1 MPRLIL
7 KCPYL
12 KGGIAKAS
20 AHLSNLVNYISTR
33 SGVEKLTEKNRKLP
47 STVKQ
52 ANLIEQIIKE
62 FPGTKNL
69 FEYEDYIKNKTIENA
84 SEFIS
89 IALEQ
94 NLDKIGQRKNYVDY
108 IAKRPRVEKIG
119 AHGLFTGGDD
129 AIVLSRVADE
139 VANHTGNVWTPI
151 ISLRREDAICT
162 EYDRAEAWHNM
173 LSYFAPE
180 IAESMK
186 IPIQNFRWY
195 AAFHNESHH
204 PHIHMI
210 CYSVNPADGYLT
222 KKGIEKMKSGLVKN
236 IFKNEMQ
243 IIYEEQSQRRDQ
255 LKAESREAIQKL
267 ISEMKSGVIQNPK
280 IEELFLSLSERLKVT
295 SGKRV
300 YGYLQPNV
308 KAIVDEIIDEL
319 SNEEAVAKAYELW
332 YEMREEVLH
341 SYMDELPDRLPLSKQ
356 KEFKSIKNMIVAEA
370 DKIVKGELI
379 FEEGEIAEQEDID
392 TFAET
397 ESSEMSE
404 HFETAE
410 FGLPTDEIADTDVE
424 CHDVYV
430 KWTDE
435 YKQAREY
442 LFGTEETP
450 QDFEK
455 ALELFLSEAEN
466 GNVLAMY
473 DLGRMY
479 ADGLGVESDNDKAY
493 EYYAKALSGFQQVE
507 SQKAWKY
514 TEYRIGKMFAQGLG
528 TEQDYE
534 IAAQWFE
541 LSAEKKYKYAQYSLG
556 GLYYRGQGVE
566 QDFQTAF
573 SLYLKSA
580 EQGFPYADYEVAKM
594 YRDGVGTE
602 KDADKSNE
610 HFKKAFK
617 GFEALEKK
625 SHDDKLQYRLGWM
638 LQNGIGTQKDI
649 ARAKEYFA
657 KSAKMGNVFGGYS
670 LAKLILAEENLNQEE
685 IKSAIQYL
693 QKAADNENEIYKP
706 IRTLAQYALGKIYL
720 EGKHIPKDINKAIK
734 YLTQSAEQ
742 ENEWAAYQLGK
753 IYLLGKDVPKD
764 TEKAVANL
772 TKSAEQGNQFA
783 QYILGKIYLLGKDVP
798 KDTEKAVA
806 YLTKS
811 AEQGNQFAQYILG
824 KIYLLGKDVPKDR
837 ELAIKWLTMSAE
849 QGNEY
854 AKFFLDNM
862 DKFREPSV
870 ALGISRLM
878 YHMGRMFEN
887 NVPQPAKSAIG
898 FKVDSKLMG
907 KMREKK
913 VGQGYKQDEYTLEL

>member
-12 KGGIAKAS
+12 KGGTAKAS

-33 SGVEKLTEKNRKLP
+33 SGVEKLIEKNRKLP
-47 STVKQ
+47 FTVKQ

-69 FEYEDYIKNKTIENA
+69 FEYEDYIRNKTIENA

-108 IAKRPRVEKIG
+108 IANRPRVEKMG
-119 AHGLFTGGDD
+119 THGLFTGGDD
-129 AIVLSRVADE
+129 AIVLSKVADE

-151 ISLRREDAICT
+151 ISLRREDAIRT
-162 EYDRAEAWHNM
+162 GYDRAEAWHNM

-243 IIYEEQSQRRDQ
+243 IIYEEQSQRRDR
-255 LKAESREAIQKL
+255 LKAESRDTMLKH
-267 ISEMKSGVIQNPK
+267 ISEIKSGIIQNPK
-280 IEELFLSLSERLKVT
+280 IEKLLLSLSERLKAT
-295 SGKRV
+295 NGKKV

-319 SNEEAVAKAYELW
+319 SKEEAVAKAYELW

-341 SYMDELPDRLPLSKQ
+341 SYMDELPDRHLLSKQ

-370 DKIVKGELI
+370 DKVAKVELI
-379 FEEGEIAEQEDID
+379 FEEGEIAETEDINS
-392 TFAET
+392 FAET
-397 ESSEMSE
+397 ENSELIEAS
-404 HFETAE
+404 ETAVFE
-410 FGLPTDEIADTDVE
+410 PPYDEMADDADIK
-424 CHDVYV
+424 CQDIYV

-450 QDFEK
+450 QDFKK
-455 ALELFLSEAEN
+455 ALELFLTESEN
-466 GNVLAMY
+466 GNVLATH
-473 DLGRMY
+473 DLGRIY
-479 ADGLGVESDNDKAY
+479 ADGLGVESDTDKAS
-493 EYYAKALSGFQQVE
+493 ECYAKALSGFELVE
-507 SQKAWKY
+507 VQKAWKY

-534 IAAQWFE
+534 TAAQWFE

-556 GLYYRGQGVE
+556 GLYYRGQGVD

-580 EQGFPYADYEVAKM
+580 EQSFPYADYEVAKM

-602 KDADKSNE
+602 KDADKSNN
-610 HFKKAFK
+610 HFKNAFN
-617 GFEALEKK
+617 GFEALEKN

-638 LQNGIGTQKDI
+638 LKNGIGTHKDI
-649 ARAKEYFA
+649 SRAKEYFE
-657 KSAKMGNVFGGYS
+657 KSAKMGNLFAGYS
-670 LAKLILAEENLNQEE
+670 LAKLILAEENSNQEE
-685 IKSAIQYL
+685 LKGAIQYL
-693 QKAADNENEIYKP
+693 QKAADNENEICKP
-706 IRTLAQYALGKIYL
+706 IWALAQYALGKIYL
-720 EGKHIPKDINKAIK
+720 EGKHIPKDINKAIL

-742 ENEWAAYQLGK
+742 EKEWAAYQLGK
-753 IYLLGKDVPKD
+753 LYLLGKDVPKD
-764 TEKAVANL
+764 TEKAVDYL
-772 TKSAEQGNQFA
+772 TKLAEKGNQFA
-783 QYILGKIYLLGKDVP
+783 QYILGKLYLLGKDIP
-798 KDTEKAVA
+798 KDK
-806 YLTKS
+806 
-811 AEQGNQFAQYILG
+811 
-824 KIYLLGKDVPKDR
+824 
-837 ELAIKWLTMSAE
+837 ELATKWFTLSAE

-854 AKFFLDNM
+854 AQFFLDNM

-870 ALGISRLM
+870 AVGISRLM
-878 YHMGRMFEN
+878 YHVGKMFEN
-887 NVPQPAKSAIG
+887 NMSPPAKSAIG
-898 FKVDSKLMG
+898 FKVDSKLMK

-913 VGQGYKQDEYTLEL
+913 VGQGYRWNKLSML

>member
-12 KGGIAKAS
+12 KGGTEKAA
-20 AHLSNLVNYISTR
+20 AHLSNLVKYTATR
-33 SGVEKLTEKNRKLP
+33 DGVEKLTEKNRNLP
-47 STVKQ
+47 STAKQ
-52 ANLIEQIIKE
+52 ADLIEQIIKE

-84 SEFIS
+84 SECIS

-108 IAKRPRVEKIG
+108 IANRPRVEKMG
-119 AHGLFTGGDD
+119 THGLFTGGDD
-129 AIVLSRVADE
+129 VIVLSRVANE

-151 ISLRREDAICT
+151 ISLRREDAICSG
-162 EYDRAEAWHNM
+162 YDGAEAWHNM
-173 LSYFAPE
+173 LSYFAPQ

-186 IPIQNFRWY
+186 IPIRNFRWY

-222 KKGIEKMKSGLVKN
+222 KKGIEKMKSGLMKN

-243 IIYEEQSQRRDQ
+243 IIYEEQSQRRDR
-255 LKAESREAIQKL
+255 LKAESRETMLKL

-280 IEELFLSLSERLKVT
+280 IEELLLSLSERLKLT
-295 SGKRV
+295 NGKRV

-308 KAIVDEIIDEL
+308 KAIVDEVIDEL
-319 SNEEAVAKAYELW
+319 SKEEAVTKAYELW

-341 SYMDELPDRLPLSKQ
+341 SYMDELPERLPISKQ

-370 DKIVKGELI
+370 DKIAKGELI
-379 FEEGEIAEQEDID
+379 FEECEIAEPEYID
-392 TFAET
+392 SFAET
-397 ESSEMSE
+397 ESSEIIESSE
-404 HFETAE
+404 IAE
-410 FGLPTDEIADTDVE
+410 FELPDDEITDDDIE
-424 CHDVYV
+424 CLDVYV

-442 LFGTEETP
+442 LFGTEETA

-466 GNVLAMY
+466 GNVLAMH
-473 DLGRMY
+473 DLGRIY
-479 ADGLGVESDNDKAY
+479 ANGLGVESDNDKAHK
-493 EYYAKALSGFQQVE
+493 YYAKALSGFEQVE
-507 SQKAWKY
+507 SEKAWKY

-534 IAAQWFE
+534 TAAQWFE

-566 QDFQTAF
+566 LDFQTAF

-580 EQGFPYADYEVAKM
+580 EQSFPYADYEVAKM
-594 YRDGVGTE
+594 YRDGVGIE
-602 KDADKSNE
+602 KDADKSNN

-617 GFEALEKK
+617 GFEALESS

-649 ARAKEYFA
+649 ERAKEYFE
-657 KSAKMGNVFGGYS
+657 KSVKMGNVFAGYS
-670 LAKLILAEENLNQEE
+670 LAKLILAEQNPDQEE
-685 IKSAIQYL
+685 FKSAIQYL
-693 QKAADNENEIYKP
+693 QKAAANENERCKP
-706 IRTLAQYALGKIYL
+706 IRALSQYALGKIYL
-720 EGKHIPKDINKAIK
+720 EGKYIPKDINKAIV

-742 ENEWAAYQLGK
+742 KNEWAAYRLGK
-753 IYLLGKDVPKD
+753 LYLLGNDVPKD
-764 TEKAVANL
+764 IEKALTYL
-772 TKSAEQGNQFA
+772 TKSAVLGNQFA
-783 QYILGKIYLLGKDVP
+783 QYILGKLYLLGKDVP
-798 KDTEKAVA
+798 KDK
-806 YLTKS
+806 
-811 AEQGNQFAQYILG
+811 
-824 KIYLLGKDVPKDR
+824 
-837 ELAIKWLTMSAE
+837 ELAIKWLTLSAE
-849 QGNEY
+849 HGNEY
-854 AKFFLDNM
+854 AKFLLDNM

-870 ALGISRLM
+870 ALGISRMM

-887 NVPQPAKSAIG
+887 NVPQTAKTAIG
-898 FKVDSKLMG
+898 FKVDSKLMK

-913 VGQGYKQDEYTLEL
+913 VGQGYKSDEQRMNL

>member
-1 MPRLIL
+1 M
-7 KCPYL
+7 
-12 KGGIAKAS
+12 
-20 AHLSNLVNYISTR
+20 NYISTR
-33 SGVEKLTEKNRKLP
+33 NGVEKLTEINRNLP

-69 FEYEDYIKNKTIENA
+69 FEYQDYIKNKTIENG

-94 NLDKIGQRKNYVDY
+94 NLDKIGRRKNYVDY
-108 IAKRPRVEKIG
+108 IANRPRAEKMG
-119 AHGLFTGGDD
+119 DHGLFTGGDD

-151 ISLRREDAICT
+151 ISLRRDDAIRT
-162 EYDRAEAWHNM
+162 GYDRAEAWHNM

-210 CYSVNPADGYLT
+210 CYSANPADGYLT
-222 KKGIEKMKSGLVKN
+222 KKGIEKIKSGLVKN

-243 IIYEEQSQRRDQ
+243 IIYEEQSQRRDK
-255 LKAESREAIQKL
+255 LKAESRETMLKL

-280 IEELFLSLSERLKVT
+280 IEELLLILSERLKIT
-295 SGKRV
+295 NGKRV

-319 SNEEAVAKAYELW
+319 SKEEVVAKAYELW
-332 YEMREEVLH
+332 YEMREEVQH
-341 SYMDELPDRLPLSKQ
+341 SYMGELPDRLPLSKQ
-356 KEFKSIKNMIVAEA
+356 KEFKSIKNMIIAEA
-370 DKIVKGELI
+370 DKIAKGEVS
-379 FEEGEIAEQEDID
+379 FEECEITELRD
-392 TFAET
+392 TDSFAET
-397 ESSEMSE
+397 ENTKMMEDS
-404 HFETAE
+404 
-410 FGLPTDEIADTDVE
+410 EIAEVELPDDEMVGDTDIE
-424 CHDVYV
+424 CQDVYV
-430 KWTDE
+430 KWTEE
-435 YKQAREY
+435 YKLAREY

-450 QDFEK
+450 QDFGK
-455 ALELFLSEAEN
+455 ALELFLAEAES

-479 ADGLGVESDNDKAY
+479 ADGLGAGSDNDKASG
-493 EYYAKALSGFQQVE
+493 YYADSLSGFEQVE
-507 SQKAWKY
+507 AQKAWKY

-534 IAAQWFE
+534 TAVQWFE

-556 GLYYRGQGVE
+556 GLYYHGQGVE

-602 KDADKSNE
+602 KDADKSNN

-617 GFEALEKK
+617 GFEALEKN

-638 LQNGIGTQKDI
+638 LQDGIGTQKDI
-649 ARAKEYFA
+649 TRAKEYFE
-657 KSAKMGNVFGGYS
+657 KSAKMGNVFAGYS
-670 LAKLILAEENLNQEE
+670 LAKLILAEENPNQEE
-685 IKSAIQYL
+685 LKSAIQYL
-693 QKAADNENEIYKP
+693 QKAADNENEICKP
-706 IRTLAQYALGKIYL
+706 IRKFAQYALGKIYL
-720 EGKHIPKDINKAIK
+720 VGKHVPKDINKAII

-753 IYLLGKDVPKD
+753 LYLLGKDVQKD
-764 TEKAVANL
+764 TEKAVVYL
-772 TKSAEQGNQFA
+772 TKAAEQGNQFA
-783 QYILGKIYLLGKDVP
+783 QYILGKLYLLGKDVS
-798 KDTEKAVA
+798 K
-806 YLTKS
+806 
-811 AEQGNQFAQYILG
+811 N
-824 KIYLLGKDVPKDR
+824 R
-837 ELAIKWLTMSAE
+837 ELAIKWLTLSAE

-854 AKFFLDNM
+854 AQFFLDSI
-862 DKFREPSV
+862 DKFREPSI
-870 ALGISRLM
+870 AFGISRLM
-878 YHMGRMFEN
+878 YHVGRIFEN
-887 NVPQPAKSAIG
+887 TVPPPAKTAIG
-898 FKVDSKLMG
+898 FKVDSKLMR
-907 KMREKK
+907 KMRQKK
-913 VGQGYKQDEYTLEL
+913 VGQGYKWDGQDMVL

>member
-1 MPRLIL
+1 MPRIIL

-12 KGGIAKAS
+12 KVGTAKAS
-20 AHLSNLVNYISTR
+20 AHLSNLVNYVSTR
-33 SGVEKLTEKNRKLP
+33 NGVEKLTEKNINLP
-47 STVKQ
+47 STAKQ
-52 ANLIEQIIKE
+52 ADLIEQIIRE

-108 IAKRPRVEKIG
+108 IANRPRVEKMG
-119 AHGLFTGGDD
+119 THGLFTGGDD

-151 ISLRREDAICT
+151 ISLRREDAIRT
-162 EYDRAEAWHNM
+162 GYDSAEAWHNM

-186 IPIQNFRWY
+186 ISVQNFRWY

-204 PHIHMI
+204 PHVHMI

-222 KKGIEKMKSGLVKN
+222 KKGIERIKSGLLKN

-243 IIYEEQSQRRDQ
+243 ITYEEQSQRRDR
-255 LKAESREAIQKL
+255 LKSESRETLLKL

-280 IEELFLSLSERLKVT
+280 IEELFLNLSERLKLT
-295 SGKRV
+295 NGKRV
-300 YGYLQPNV
+300 YGYLQPNI

-319 SNEEAVAKAYELW
+319 SKEEAVAKAYELW

-341 SYMDELPDRLPLSKQ
+341 SYMDELPERLPLSKQ
-356 KEFKSIKNMIVAEA
+356 KEFKSIKNIIIAEA
-370 DKIVKGELI
+370 DKIAKGEVI
-379 FEEGEIAEQEDID
+379 FEEGEIAELEDIESLSK
-392 TFAET
+392 TENSEWIET
-397 ESSEMSE
+397 S
-404 HFETAE
+404 ETAVFE
-410 FGLPTDEIADTDVE
+410 PTYDEISDDTDIE
-424 CHDVYV
+424 CQEVYV
-430 KWTDE
+430 KWTGE

-455 ALELFLSEAEN
+455 ALNLFLAEAEN

-479 ADGLGVESDNDKAY
+479 ADGLGVESDNDKANK
-493 EYYAKALSGFQQVE
+493 YYAKALSGFKQVE

-528 TEQDYE
+528 TEKDYE
-534 IAAQWFE
+534 TAAQWFE

-556 GLYYRGQGVE
+556 GLYYHGQGVE
-566 QDFQTAF
+566 QDYQTAF

-602 KDADKSNE
+602 KDTDKSNS
-610 HFKKAFK
+610 HFKKAFNV
-617 GFEALEKK
+617 FEALEKN

-649 ARAKEYFA
+649 TRAKEYFE
-657 KSAKMGNVFGGYS
+657 KSAKMGNVFAGYS
-670 LAKLILAEENLNQEE
+670 LAKLILAEENPNQEE
-685 IKSAIQYL
+685 LKGAIQYL
-693 QKAADNENEIYKP
+693 QKAADNENEICKP
-706 IRTLAQYALGKIYL
+706 IRVLAQYALGKIYL
-720 EGKHIPKDINKAIK
+720 EGKHLQKDIYKAILC
-734 YLTQSAEQ
+734 LTQSAKQ

-753 IYLLGKDVPKD
+753 LYLLGKDVPKD
-764 TEKAVANL
+764 TEKALVYL
-772 TKSAEQGNQFA
+772 TKTAEQGNQFA
-783 QYILGKIYLLGKDVP
+783 QYIMGKLYLLGKDVP
-798 KDTEKAVA
+798 KDK
-806 YLTKS
+806 
-811 AEQGNQFAQYILG
+811 
-824 KIYLLGKDVPKDR
+824 
-837 ELAIKWLTMSAE
+837 ELAIKWLTMSVE

-870 ALGISRLM
+870 ALGISRIM
-878 YHMGRMFEN
+878 YHMGRVFEN
-887 NVPQPAKSAIG
+887 NVPKPAKSAIG
-898 FKVDSKLMG
+898 FKVDSKLMR

-913 VGQGYKQDEYTLEL
+913 VGQGHKRDNYSFEL